1 MTTNPPYILPI
12 DAQKVDLEAVGGK
25 GKSLAKMAGDGL
37 EVPGGFYLTT
47 AAYRRFVEENDLQ
60 RTIIDLAKP
69 EIGGPTLSFDAA
81 SKAIQALIRKVE
93 LSDAI
98 QSEIRAAYAALSGDN
113 PSVAV
118 RSSANAED
126 LPDMS
131 FAGQQDTYL
140 NVTGEDAVIAAIQDC
155 WASLWTPRAISY
167 RHEMGI
173 EQEVVAM
180 AVVVQLMVV
189 SDISGILFTANPAT
203 GERSEMIVNASYGL
217 GEAIVSGQVT
227 PDTYIVDRESLEA
240 KETIVGTKEQK
251 IVSDGD
257 QGTRLEG
264 IAEDERNES
273 SMSEAALEELTS
285 LAVTVEELF
294 DGVPQDIEWALSDN
308 KVWLL
313 QSRPITNLPPAPLKN
328 VRWDPIPKA
337 WLGKRLVAEMM
348 PDPLSPLFEDLY
360 LPALYDV
367 QEWPRPK
374 NYVLVTMNGY
384 AYQYIPEWMN
394 QEWEDLLKAE
404 AGKPE
409 EERSLA
415 AKQGLAAK
423 KKALFLEGKGDRKAF
438 SSFVQ
443 QGIIAWRD
451 KELPAYRAVVD
462 KWRKLDQEALDDDL
476 LLIGIRALVNAD
488 ARYWNVVRG
497 VVGAAK
503 GTDADLQYFLET
515 NAPDQGLISGT
526 FLSGFESRGMQAE
539 RDMRKIAAQVR
550 ASAALSETVL
560 ITPAPRLLDALQR
573 HPEGGDVVKAIG
585 DYLENYGHQV
595 YNLDFVEPTQAEE
608 PLPFL
613 TSLKAM
619 VRNAGYDLAERQAEV
634 ERNREEKLKEA
645 DRFFDDDLREQFHE
659 KLAFAQDFY
668 PHREESLFFLGAA
681 WAALRPLALELGRR
695 MVETGTFTLPD
706 DTFYLTS
713 NELAEA
719 VRARKYGNAVPHLK
733 RKATES
739 RELREARMSLNQ
751 PPEIPESKAKG
762 ASPYATIR
770 SNEEGSSVLNG
781 FAVSPGTVTGEA
793 SVILSADDFDK
804 MRSGSILVCPLTTPA
819 WTQLFPHATGLV
831 TDIGSIL
838 AHGSIVAR
846 EYGIPAV
853 LGTGNCT
860 QLIKGGDKIT
870 VDGNKGV
877 VTILSSED
885 PV

>member
-1 MTTNPPYILPI
+1 MTGKLVLPLDTK
-12 DAQKVDLEAVGGK
+12 DASLEAVGGK
-25 GKSLAKMAGDGL
+25 GKSLARLANAGFD
-37 EVPGGFYLTT
+37 VPAGFYLTT
-47 AAYRRFVEENDLQ
+47 AAYRRFIEENGLQ
-60 RTIIDLAKP
+60 DAIIDLAKP
-69 EIGGPTLSFDAA
+69 EIGERTLSFDAA
-81 SKAIQALIRKVE
+81 SKAIQALILKAE
-93 LSDAI
+93 LPDAI
-98 QSEIRAAYAALSGDN
+98 QGGIRGEYAALSGDS
-113 PSVAV
+113 PAVAV

-140 NVTGEDAVIAAIQDC
+140 NVTGEDAVIAAVRDC

-173 EQEVVAM
+173 ESDAVAM
-180 AVVVQLMVV
+180 AAVVQLMVP

-203 GERSEMIVNASYGL
+203 GERSEMVLNASFGL
-217 GEAIVSGQVT
+217 GEAVVSGQVT
-227 PDTYIVDRESLEA
+227 PDTYILDRDSKKA
-240 KETIVGTKEQK
+240 KETVIGAKEQK

-257 QGTRLEG
+257 QGTRVEG
-264 IAEDERNES
+264 VAESDQDQS
-273 SMSEAALEELTS
+273 SMADGDLEELAA
-285 LAVTVEELF
+285 LAVTVEKLF
-294 DGVPQDIEWALSDN
+294 DGVPQDIEWAVSN
-308 KVWLL
+308 GKIWLL
-313 QSRPITNLPPAPLKN
+313 QSRPITNLPTQPLDD

-348 PDPLSPLFEDLY
+348 PEPLSPLFEDLY

-374 NYVLVTMNGY
+374 NYVLITMNGY

-394 QEWEDLLKAE
+394 QEWEALLKAE
-404 AGKPE
+404 ASKPK
-409 EERSLA
+409 EERSFA

-438 SSFVQ
+438 SGFMQ

-462 KWRKLDQEALDDDL
+462 KWRKLDVKALDDDL

-550 ASAALSETVL
+550 ESDALCKLVL
-560 ITPAPRLLDALQR
+560 ITPAQRLLDVLQR
-573 HPEGGDVVKAIG
+573 HPEGDDMVKAIG
-585 DYLENYGHQV
+585 DYLENYGYQV
-595 YNLDFVEPTQAEE
+595 YNLDFVEPTQAEK

-619 VRNAGYDLAERQAEV
+619 VRDPGYDLAERQAEV

-645 DRFFDDDLREQFHE
+645 DRLFDDDLREQFHA
-659 KLAFAQDFY
+659 KLELAQDFY

-695 MVETGTFTLPD
+695 MVEIGTFTLPD
-706 DTFYLTS
+706 DTFYLTR

-719 VRARKYGNAVPHLK
+719 IGARKYGNAAPHLK

-739 RELREARMSLNQ
+739 RELRKARKRLDQ
-751 PPEIPESKAKG
+751 PPEIPESKAKD
-762 ASPYATIR
+762 ASPFATIR
-770 SNEEGSSVLNG
+770 SNEADSSVLKG

-793 SVILSADDFDK
+793 SVILSPDEFDK
-804 MRSGSILVCPLTTPA
+804 MKSGSILVCPLTTPA
-819 WTQLFPHATGLV
+819 WTQLFPHAIGLV

-860 QLIKGGDKIT
+860 QLIKDGARIT
-870 VDGNKGV
+870 VDGSRGT
-877 VTILSSED
+877 VTIATDE
-885 PV
+885 

>member
-1 MTTNPPYILPI
+1 MTKTTAYVLPI
-12 DAQKVDLEAVGGK
+12 NAQNANLEAVGGK
-25 GKSLAKMAGDGL
+25 GQSLARMADAGL

-47 AAYRRFVEENDLQ
+47 AAYRRFIEENGLQ
-60 RTIIDLAKP
+60 EAIIGSAKP
-69 EIGGPTLSFDAA
+69 EIGERTLSFDAA
-81 SKAIQALIRKVE
+81 SKAIQTLIRE
-93 LSDAI
+93 PDLPDAV
-98 QSEIRAAYAALSGDN
+98 QSEIRAAYAALGGDS
-113 PSVAV
+113 PPVAV

-140 NVTGEDAVIAAIQDC
+140 NVSGEDAVISAIQDC

-173 EQEVVAM
+173 EQDAVAM
-180 AVVVQLMVV
+180 AVVVQLMVP
-189 SDISGILFTANPAT
+189 SDVSGILFTANPAT

-217 GEAIVSGQVT
+217 GEAIVSGAVT
-227 PDTYIVDRESLEA
+227 PDTYVLDRDSLKV
-240 KETIVGTKEQK
+240 KETVVGAKEQK
-251 IVSDGD
+251 IVSDGN
-257 QGTRLEG
+257 QGTRAED
-264 IAEDERNES
+264 ISEDERGAS
-273 SMSEAALEELTS
+273 SVSDAVLGELAS
-285 LAVTVEELF
+285 VAVNVEKLF
-294 DGVPQDIEWALSDN
+294 DGVPQDIEWALSRD

-313 QSRPITNLPPAPLKN
+313 QSRPITNLPPQPLKD
-328 VRWDPIPKA
+328 VKWDPIPKA

-360 LPALYDV
+360 LQALYDV

-374 NYVLVTMNGY
+374 NYVLIAMNGY

-394 QEWEDLLKAE
+394 KEWEAFVKAE
-404 AGKPE
+404 ERKPNE
-409 EERSLA
+409 KRALI

-423 KKALFLEGKGDRKAF
+423 KKALFLDGKADRKAF
-438 SSFVQ
+438 SGFMQ

-451 KELPAYRAVVD
+451 KELPEYRAVVD
-462 KWRKLDQEALDDDL
+462 KWRKLDVKALDDDL

-515 NAPDQGLISGT
+515 SAPDLGIISGT

-539 RDMRKIAAQVR
+539 RDMRQIAAQVR
-550 ASAALSETVL
+550 ASEGLSELVL
-560 ITPAPRLLDALQR
+560 ITPAPRLLDALRR
-573 HPEGGDVVKAIG
+573 HPDGGDVVEAIV
-585 DYLENYGHQV
+585 DYLDTYGYQV

-619 VRNAGYDLAERQAEV
+619 VRDAGYDLAERQAEV
-634 ERNREEKLKEA
+634 AQNREKKLKEA
-645 DRFFDDDLREQFHE
+645 DRFFDDELQEQFHQ
-659 KLAFAQDFY
+659 KLSLAQEFY

-695 MVETGTFTLPD
+695 MVEIGTFTVPD

-733 RKATES
+733 QRAAEN
-739 RELREARMSLNQ
+739 RELREARRRLAQ
-751 PPEIPESKAKG
+751 PPEIPESKAKS

-770 SNEEGSSVLNG
+770 SNQAGSELLSG
-781 FAVSPGTVTGEA
+781 FAVSPGAVTGKA
-793 SVILSADDFDK
+793 SVILSPDDFDK
-804 MRSGSILVCPLTTPA
+804 MESGSILVCPLTTPA
-819 WTQLFPHATGLV
+819 WTQLFPHAIGLV

-860 QLIKGGDKIT
+860 QLIKSGDTIV
-870 VDGNKGV
+870 VDGSKGTV
-877 VTILSSED
+877 SILSDE
-885 PV
+885 